1 MGLDLDT
8 LHYFDIFTKI
18 KYIINSLGQINLSM
32 GLGLQNRVRQ
42 CLEGGTR
49 DKARDGFKEDSN
61 HKDNLE
67 FNFKLW
73 AFNAVSPVINLL

>member
-1 MGLDLDT
+1 M
-8 LHYFDIFTKI
+8 
-18 KYIINSLGQINLSM
+18 
-32 GLGLQNRVRQ
+32 
-42 CLEGGTR
+42 